1 MTLIEINDI
10 PPSLNRFIGR
20 NNVHAYRKA
29 KREWDDLVYLFAIQK
44 RPREPYKRAEVH
56 IKFIF
61 PDRRKHD
68 VGNMEK
74 FITDGLIKAGIIED
88 DNYMCIGEL
97 HLSGGYEAGVRKTI
111 VGVAEK

>member
-20 NNVHAYRKA
+20 TNVHAYRKA

-74 FITDGLIKAGIIED
+74 VYHGRAYKSGNNRGRQLYVHRRPPFIRGI
-88 DNYMCIGEL
+88 
-97 HLSGGYEAGVRKTI
+97 
-111 VGVAEK
+111 